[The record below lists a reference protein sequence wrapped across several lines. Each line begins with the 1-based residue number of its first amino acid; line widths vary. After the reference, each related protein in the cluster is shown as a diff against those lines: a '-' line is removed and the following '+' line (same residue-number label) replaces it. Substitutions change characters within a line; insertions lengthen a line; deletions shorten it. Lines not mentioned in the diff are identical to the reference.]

1 MLHRRK
7 LWAATTLCMM
17 LVLWQVHQSLYLGHS
32 ASSWSLGDMLW
43 PLSVSE
49 AKPCGCAS
57 CIVELRSSAWFNKR
71 YNSAINPLLTVHTS
85 KIAPDVLLWWL
96 ELQGSQS
103 SAQLQGIIQQM
114 FDILPSPTLD
124 ARAPSRC
131 RTCAVVGN
139 SGRLRGSH
147 HGREI
152 DSYHWVLRMNRAQ
165 TAGFEEDVGART
177 THRFMYPESA
187 VDLPPGVHL
196 VLVPF
201 KPLDLKWVTSA
212 FSTGELRY
220 TYTRVKQFIEAD
232 RSKVLILNP
241 AFLKYIHDKW
251 TQHHGRYP
259 STGFTALL
267 FALHTCDQVAVFGY
281 GADNSG
287 NWHHYWEENRHPGAF
302 RKTGVHSADFEL
314 TLIKKLAAEGKI
326 SFYN

>member
-1 MLHRRK
+1 
-7 LWAATTLCMM
+7 
-17 LVLWQVHQSLYLGHS
+17 
-32 ASSWSLGDMLW
+32 MLW

-57 CIVELRSSAWFNKR
+57 CIVELSSSAWFNKR
-71 YNSAINPLLTVHTS
+71 YDSAINPLLTVHTS

-152 DSYHWVLRMNRAQ
+152 DSHHWVLRMNRAQ

-187 VDLPPGVHL
+187 VDLQPGVHL

-212 FSTGELRY
+212 FSTGELR
-220 TYTRVKQFIEAD
+220 
-232 RSKVLILNP
+232 
-241 AFLKYIHDKW
+241 
-251 TQHHGRYP
+251 
-259 STGFTALL
+259 
-267 FALHTCDQVAVFGY
+267 
-281 GADNSG
+281 
-287 NWHHYWEENRHPGAF
+287 
-302 RKTGVHSADFEL
+302 
-314 TLIKKLAAEGKI
+314 
-326 SFYN
+326 

>member
-7 LWAATTLCMM
+7 LWAATALCMFI
-17 LVLWQVHQSLYLGHS
+17 LWQIYQSLYLGHS
-32 ASSWSLGDMLW
+32 ASARSLRDMLW
-43 PLSVSE
+43 PLSGSE

-57 CIVELRSSAWFNKR
+57 CIVELSSSAWFDER
-71 YNSAINPLLTVHTS
+71 YDSAINPLLTLHTA

-96 ELQGSQS
+96 KLQGSQTS
-103 SAQLQGIIQQM
+103 VQLQGIILQM
-114 FDILPSPTLD
+114 FDILPSPTMD
-124 ARAPSRC
+124 TQAISRC

-139 SGRLRGSH
+139 SGRLRDSH

-152 DSYHWVLRMNRAQ
+152 DSHHWVLRMNRAQ
-165 TAGFEEDVGART
+165 TAGFEEDVGTRT

-187 VDLPPGVHL
+187 MDLQPGVHL

-201 KPLDLKWVTSA
+201 KALDLKWVTSA

-232 RSKVLILNP
+232 KSKVLILNP

-251 TQHHGRYP
+251 TQHHGKYP

-281 GADNSG
+281 GADSSG
-287 NWHHYWEENRHPGAF
+287 NWHHYWEENRYPGAF
-302 RKTGVHSADFEL
+302 RRTGVHDADFEL